1 MEHTIV
7 FTTDELKAMQY
18 WFSMAAKANYVTG
31 FDWDKV
37 DDSALIK
44 IQDALYGKSS

>member
-1 MEHTIV
+1 MEHTLT
-7 FTTDELKAMQY
+7 FTTDELQAMQY

-31 FDWDKV
+31 FEWDKV

-44 IQDALYGKSS
+44 IQEALETK